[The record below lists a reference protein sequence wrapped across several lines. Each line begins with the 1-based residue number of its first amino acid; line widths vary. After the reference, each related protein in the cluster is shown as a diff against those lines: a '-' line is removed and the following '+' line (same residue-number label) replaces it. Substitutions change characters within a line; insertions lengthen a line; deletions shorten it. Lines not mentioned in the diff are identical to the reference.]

1 MATRNANTVLAWIK
15 LTDEAVGAIVSNDG
29 QGLIMIDGF
38 SQFHEKSA
46 EGLCQV
52 LRRPGV
58 TAGGCPIPGLWYQK
72 WLNLTFKE

>member
-52 LRRPGV
+52 LQRPGV
-58 TAGGCPIPGLWYQK
+58 TAGRCPISGLWYQK